1 MKKSLLIS
9 LATTLAAGGAMAQGS
24 LGAFQSVFDSYGF
37 TVGPGETTSAA
48 AGSSYYTGNVDIELL
63 YSSTATAGTVTALNA
78 LDGTAGVEAA
88 ATADG
93 FAVVSTTTLT
103 GSQTGIANGT
113 TYALSGGEINISGS
127 SPLQEI
133 GLTTVPT
140 SGTGIIALE
149 ATVVG
154 GADNGFTGLV
164 AWGGQAFGGN
174 PTTHPAGQDSPVNTD
189 AAGENLDM
197 VGATPEPT
205 TLAFAGLGGLS
216 LLLFRRRS

>member
-1 MKKSLLIS
+1 MKKSILTAI
-9 LATTLAAGGAMAQGS
+9 ATTCVATGAMAQGG
-24 LGAFQSVFDSYGF
+24 LGAFTSVFDSYGF
-37 TVGPGETTSAA
+37 TVGAGQTTSAA
-48 AGSSYYTGNVDIELL
+48 TAYFTGSIDIELL

-93 FAVVSTTTLT
+93 FTVVSATSAT
-103 GSQTGIANGT
+103 GATAGIADGQAWT
-113 TYALSGGEINISGS
+113 VSGGELTSTDPGVV
-127 SPLQEI
+127 
-133 GLTTVPT
+133 GLTSPVPT
-140 SGTGIIALE
+140 GTTGIIAME

-164 AWGGQAFGGN
+164 AWGNQAFGLSQQ
-174 PTTHPAGQDSPVNTD
+174 THPPGQTATTDTD
-189 AAGENLDM
+189 APGVNLDM